1 MVGKGY
7 TFSIYFKII
16 TIKQSIDRL
25 FVFERT
31 VKPIFCVFYLRFPFL
46 INQTIFCQSF
56 WRQCFFPDPSKN
68 WRHTFDSAPL
78 FRFYFCFI
86 VYFMLFV
93 WLNYALSRPPLCPRI
108 AQKTIYALY
117 EVDVIKFTSNIILGR
132 FFYTTFY
139 PYIYRCHKNRDPLC
153 FASFLALLQLV
164 KVCVDSMHGKCL
176 LQGLVWLSTIHMRE
190 LWSNNILIEF
200 LR

>member
-1 MVGKGY
+1 M
-7 TFSIYFKII
+7 F
-16 TIKQSIDRL
+16 
-25 FVFERT
+25 
-31 VKPIFCVFYLRFPFL
+31 
-46 INQTIFCQSF
+46 
-56 WRQCFFPDPSKN
+56 
-68 WRHTFDSAPL
+68 
-78 FRFYFCFI
+78 
-86 VYFMLFV
+86 
-93 WLNYALSRPPLCPRI
+93 LSRPVKKLAPYFRFRSFIPFLFLFHSVFHAFCMTQLRAVSTPPLS
-108 AQKTIYALY
+108 QNSTKTIYALY